1 MAEKKTLE
9 ERYADDVLTNNEV
22 LNHFSQCKD
31 CIFRD
36 KNTVNGRECGYDKC
50 ICRIYGKLTASRLRN
65 LDGKPIVLYTPV
77 ENEDKPNYVYNNT
90 GVCEYY
96 EKEKQKK

>member
-9 ERYADDVLTNNEV
+9 ERYANDILTNNEI

-31 CIFRD
+31 CVFRD
-36 KNTVNGRECGYDKC
+36 KSTVNGRECGYDKC
-50 ICRIYGKLTASRLRN
+50 ICRIYGKLTASRLKN
-65 LDGKPIVLYTPV
+65 SDGTPIVLYTPV

-90 GVCEYY
+90 GICEYY
-96 EKEKQKK
+96 EKEK